1 MERRLLPPDRAAE
14 TFEWNIPERFN
25 LAEACCDSWARSHPD
40 RLALIHHTGK
50 GPDHWSYGRLAD
62 SANRLAHV
70 LAALGVED
78 GDRVAILLPQSPE
91 VLVTHMAAYKLGAI
105 VLPLFTLFGPDALAY
120 RLADSGAAAMVT
132 DAGGLSKLHD
142 LVDVL
147 PALRA
152 VLIVGN
158 APDGTVDFNAALAA
172 APDGVVGKDTAAAAP
187 AVMIYTSGTTGEPKG
202 VLHAHRFLFGHLT
215 AMEITHDGFPR
226 EGEVGW
232 TPADWAWIGGLMDMA
247 MPCLYYGLT
256 QVCGRMRKFDP
267 AAAFELLAT
276 YDVTA
281 AFLPPTA
288 LKRMRDAP
296 VPTKLKLR
304 SITSGGESLNESLLE
319 WGRSALGLEINEIY
333 GQTECNLVI
342 GSHRQRLR
350 TPFGAMG
357 QAIPGH
363 TVAVLRSDGTRCAP
377 GELGE
382 IRVKSPD
389 PAMFLRY
396 WNKPEKTAEKLQDG
410 WLGTGDLGMCDEAG
424 FFTFSARMDDVI
436 TSSGYRIGPTEIE
449 NCLTSHPAVRMAAVV
464 GLPDSERTEAVT
476 AFVVLNQGV
485 EPADVLAEQLIQ
497 SVRQRISPHVAPKK
511 VIWRTELPMTATGK
525 IMRRALR
532 DVRA

>member
-1 MERRLLPPDRAAE
+1 MERRLLPPDHAAE
-14 TFEWNIPERFN
+14 AFEWNIPERFN
-25 LAEACCDSWARSHPD
+25 LAEACCDSWARTDPD
-40 RLALIHHTGK
+40 RPALIHCTEN

-62 SANRLAHV
+62 TANRLAHV
-70 LAALGVED
+70 LASRGVEE

-91 VLVTHMAAYKLGAI
+91 VLVTHMAAYKLGAV

-120 RLADSGAAAMVT
+120 RLADSGAAAVVT
-132 DAGGLSKLHD
+132 DAGGLRKLRD

-147 PALRA
+147 PLLRV

-158 APDGTVDFNAALAA
+158 APDGTVDFNTALAA
-172 APDGVVGKDTAAAAP
+172 APGGFVVKDTAATAP
-187 AVMIYTSGTTGEPKG
+187 AVMIYTSGTTGDPKG

-226 EGEVGW
+226 GGEIGW

-267 AAAFELLAT
+267 AAAFDLMAT
-276 YDVTA
+276 YGVTTV
-281 AFLPPTA
+281 FLPPTA
-288 LKRMRDAP
+288 LKRMQDTP
-296 VPTKLKLR
+296 VPADLRLR
-304 SITSGGESLNESLLE
+304 SITSGGESLNEDLLE

-342 GSHRQRLR
+342 GSHRQRLK
-350 TPFGAMG
+350 TPSRAMG

-363 TVAVLRSDGTRCAP
+363 TVAILGPDGTRCDP

-382 IRVKSPD
+382 ICVKAPD

-396 WNKPEKTAEKLQDG
+396 WNKPEKTAEKLRDG
-410 WLGTGDLGMCDEAG
+410 WLRTGDLGMCDEAG

-449 NCLTSHPAVRMAAVV
+449 NCLTSHPDVRMAAVV

-476 AFVVLNQGV
+476 AFVVLNPGV
-485 EPADVLAEQLIQ
+485 DQADALAEGLIQ
-497 SVRQRISPHVAPKK
+497 LVRERVSPHVAPKK
-511 VIWRTELPMTATGK
+511 VIWQTELPMTATGK
-525 IMRRALR
+525 IMRRTLR
-532 DVRA
+532 DAQT